1 PAPLFYLGGLIGALA
16 LGVGVVRA
24 LRAGETAL
32 PSAVA
37 AGALLYV
44 YALVGGTPYQEAK
57 ALAIVAPVAMLV
69 AVRGCL
75 EATPPIHSLRDA
87 PARALAVPLLT
98 VAFVVGAA
106 GSSALALVNGPVGPP
121 GWTPALL
128 EFSAQID
135 DETVLA
141 VVDDNLASENG
152 KDLVTWELRG
162 REVCVV
168 AESEVEPTTV
178 ADRAFGAVVVIGEL
192 GEPLPVVGRLEEI
205 DRAESGGLEYVLF
218 RASLTGGDPDCP
230 FVEDGDAA
238 EPAS

>member
-1 PAPLFYLGGLIGALA
+1 M
-16 LGVGVVRA
+16 RA

-32 PSAVA
+32 AATVA

-44 YALVGGTPYQEAK
+44 YALVAGTPYQEAK
-57 ALAIVAPVAMLV
+57 ALAIIAPVAMLI

-75 EATPPIHSLRDA
+75 EATPPLHALREA
-87 PARALAVPLLT
+87 PGRALAVPMLT
-98 VAFVVGAA
+98 LAFIAGAA
-106 GSSALALVNGPVGPP
+106 GSSLLALVNGPVGPAA
-121 GWTPALL
+121 WAPALL
-128 EFSAQID
+128 DFSAQLE
-135 DETVLA
+135 DESVLA
-141 VVDDNLASENG
+141 VVDEELVSENG

-168 AESEVEPTTV
+168 AESEVEPSTV

-205 DRAESGGLEYVLF
+205 DRAESGDLEYVLY
-218 RASLTGGDPDCP
+218 RADLIGGETDCP
-230 FVEDGDAA
+230 FVADGDAA